1 MTISSG
7 GPTRSDGS
15 DVHGDTSGGP
25 TRSDGSDLRGG
36 SGPATPTHA
45 WVRAPTAAYARC
57 LRQHEGP
64 DPDAALAMQQHAG
77 YVTAL
82 REAGVT
88 VEIVPPDESLP
99 DACFVEDGAVILSAT
114 VAVLSRPGAP
124 SRRAEVATLEP
135 ALGRVLT
142 LERLHEPAT
151 LDGGDVLRLGAM
163 LLVGRSS
170 RTNDAGIE
178 QLRALAS
185 PHDIEVVAVDVRAG
199 LHLKSACTALD
210 ARTVVVDPEAL
221 DPAVLEALGLR
232 ARPVDEPLGANLLA
246 LGDRV
251 LVSAAAPRT
260 ATWLEAEGRRVVRLH
275 LSELHRGDGALSCLS
290 LRRPPPNGWAV

>member
-1 MTISSG
+1 MTISDSSG
-7 GPTRSDGS
+7 APSRSDA
-15 DVHGDTSGGP
+15 SGVQGAFADEP
-25 TRSDGSDLRGG
+25 S
-36 SGPATPTHA
+36 APTHA

-57 LRQHEGP
+57 LRRHDGP
-64 DPDAALAMQQHAG
+64 DPDAALASSQHQG
-77 YVTAL
+77 YVAAL

-88 VEIVPPDESLP
+88 VEIVPPADDLA
-99 DACFVEDGAVILSAT
+99 DACFVEDAAVILTDAI
-114 VAVLSRPGAP
+114 AVLSRPGAP

-135 ALGRVLT
+135 ALGRWLA

-151 LDGGDVLRLGAM
+151 LDGGDVLRLGAV

-178 QLRALAS
+178 QLRALAR
-185 PHDIEVVAVDVRAG
+185 PHGLDVVAVDVRAG

-210 ARTVVVDPEAL
+210 ARTVVVDPTAL
-221 DPAVLEALGLR
+221 DPWVLEGLGLR
-232 ARPVDEPLGANLLA
+232 SYPVEEPLGANVLA

-251 LVSAAAPRT
+251 LVSADAPRT
-260 ATWLEAEGRRVVRLH
+260 AAWLEAEGRTVVRLP

-290 LRRPPPNGWAV
+290 LRRPPVGGWSV